1 VTKIKAEKL
10 DALFFLVQNTAGNWT
25 PEEVMEM
32 YYYIEQEIEPF
43 DEPTATVLDLIES
56 KEQH

>member
-1 VTKIKAEKL
+1 MTKIKAEKL
-10 DALFFLVQNTAGNWT
+10 DALFFLVQNTAGNWI